1 MENRYE
7 GEIEPCCR
15 KQYVLFGYLKEFGVR
30 DGTPDDPE
38 KRVLNLFRSP
48 QEQIMVLSRFGLI
61 GKLFETLSANRK
73 YMEAYEV
80 GVSLGLSVNS
90 IQLVKSSLKN
100 LKQVPGAQLNTLCN
114 ILQAE
119 HIATNPWPRA
129 KGAGG
134 IHKVLRAAAR
144 GGSQQIKLFV
154 KMWEDINRAFD
165 MSARHKTRVE
175 IGKISDMQI
184 ASYVDILVFS

>member
-7 GEIEPCCR
+7 EEIEPCCR
-15 KQYVLFGYLKEFGVR
+15 KQYILFGYLKEFGVR
-30 DGTPDDPE
+30 DVTPDDPE
-38 KRVLNLFRSP
+38 RRVLNLFGSP
-48 QEQIMVLSRFGLI
+48 QEQIMVLSRFGFI
-61 GKLFETLSANRK
+61 TKLFETLSANRK

-80 GVSLGLSVNS
+80 GVSFGLCEFHSVS
-90 IQLVKSSLKN
+90 EKLVKN
-100 LKQVPGAQLNTLCN
+100 LKQAPGAQLNTLCK

-129 KGAGG
+129 RGDGG

-144 GGSQQIKLFV
+144 GGNPQIKSFI

-165 MSARHKTRVE
+165 MSAQHRTRVK

-184 ASYVDILVFS
+184 SSYVDILVCC